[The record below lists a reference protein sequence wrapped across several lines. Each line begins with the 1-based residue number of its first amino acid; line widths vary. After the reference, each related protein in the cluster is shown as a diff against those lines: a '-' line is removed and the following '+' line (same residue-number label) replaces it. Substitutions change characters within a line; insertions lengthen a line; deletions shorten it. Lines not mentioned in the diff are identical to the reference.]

1 MTTFSIIAGLFGGLG
16 LFLLGMRLMTLGL
29 RNAAGNALRTIL
41 GKWTRTAGRGL
52 FSGFMITAL
61 VQSSSAITV
70 AVIGFVNAGLMTLP
84 QSVGVIFGSNIGT
97 TVTSWIV
104 AAVGV
109 SVNVKALALPM
120 VGLGAILRLTGGET
134 RRKHLGDALA
144 GFGVFF
150 LGIETLQA
158 TFQGLDRMVD
168 LAAYN
173 IGGVGG
179 VLLFTAVGAVLTLL
193 MQSSSAAMA
202 LVLTAAM
209 SGIITLESAAAA
221 TIGTNIGTT
230 STALFSVIGAT
241 YNAKKVAAAH
251 ILFNLGTGL
260 VALLTI
266 PLLLKGVSLLAALD
280 PEYDTATALALFH
293 TVFNILGVALFLP
306 FTHRLTSFLDR
317 HIGRE
322 MAELGKPRYLDNNLL
337 ATPSLAV
344 DALFMELGRLGEM
357 TRDVCRKALAS
368 KFRHTDFLK
377 DRTAVET
384 LIAAVR
390 AYCVKLQ
397 RFDLPGPAAI
407 RMPAALRVVQ
417 YYRKTLNI
425 IADIHQQHA
434 ELDHKL
440 PGLAGES
447 ARQFRRDARDLLDVA
462 HTPCA
467 PEFADLGKLVHQLDD
482 QYHELKDALLKA
494 GAQGS
499 LELDRM
505 VSFLEYY
512 SHVRQMCDQ
521 AVKGTTYWARLLD
534 IELTCANADKDNE
547 YAWKQEG

>member
-29 RNAAGNALRTIL
+29 RNVAGNALRTIL
-41 GKWTRTAGRGL
+41 GKWTRTAVRGL

-120 VGLGAILRLTGGET
+120 VGLGAILRLTGGDT

-179 VLLFTAVGAVLTLL
+179 VLLFVAVGAVLTLL

-209 SGIITLESAAAA
+209 SGIVTLESAAAA

-266 PLLLKGVSLLAALD
+266 PLLLKGVNLLAALD
-280 PEYDTATALALFH
+280 PEYDTAAAALALFH

-357 TRDVCRKALAS
+357 TRDVCRKALS
-368 KFRHTDFLK
+368 SRFRHTNFLK
-377 DRTAVET
+377 DRTAVES

-397 RFDLPGPAAI
+397 RLDLPGPAAI

-417 YYRKTLNI
+417 YYRKALNI
-425 IADIHQQHA
+425 IADVHQQHA
-434 ELDHKL
+434 DLDHKL
-440 PGLAGES
+440 PGLAG
-447 ARQFRRDARDLLDVA
+447 
-462 HTPCA
+462 
-467 PEFADLGKLVHQLDD
+467 
-482 QYHELKDALLKA
+482 
-494 GAQGS
+494 
-499 LELDRM
+499 
-505 VSFLEYY
+505 
-512 SHVRQMCDQ
+512 
-521 AVKGTTYWARLLD
+521 
-534 IELTCANADKDNE
+534 
-547 YAWKQEG
+547 